1 MRMPQHIADRTSS
14 WRDVIAAWIVAAL
27 VFSLIGLSDAVFR
40 VRADQIVAA
49 ERPILAVAAKSQPT
63 VE

>member
-1 MRMPQHIADRTSS
+1 MPQHIADRTSS
-14 WRDVIAAWIVAAL
+14 WRNVIAAWIVAAL
-27 VFSLIGLSDAVFR
+27 VFGLIGLSDAVFR

-49 ERPILAVAAKSQPT
+49 EWPILAVAAKSQPT